1 MTPSPVH
8 RAAERT
14 ERTAESP
21 AVSYEADTTVNA
33 AALPVPVPAEP
44 EPLQMPVIPA
54 PDVAPPDPDQP
65 ESERPRHPPSRFEGV
80 VLNHES
86 FEEFSSFVENLEDH
100 YMPFNHEERVFVGK
114 LAEAR
119 WFSRRRKK
127 VFESIE
133 SALFAAQPD
142 TSKWGEAEFRRLAVA
157 DSYRIQGEIA
167 AQRAQEK
174 VEEFMLRRISEYQ
187 YETDRDLAVRRLE
200 VQKRRCDVLARSR
213 QASGKPATQ
222 KAVAN

>member
-14 ERTAESP
+14 ERTA
-21 AVSYEADTTVNA
+21 DA
-33 AALPVPVPAEP
+33 AALPAPIPAEP
-44 EPLQMPVIPA
+44 EPLPTPVIPA
-54 PDVAPPDPDQP
+54 PDVAQPDPD
-65 ESERPRHPPSRFEGV
+65 HPQGDWPKPAPSRYEGV

-86 FEEFSSFVENLEDH
+86 FEEFLAFAENLEDH
-100 YMPFNHEERVFVGK
+100 YMPFNQEERVFVGK

-119 WFSRRRKK
+119 WFSRRRKG

-133 SALFAAQPD
+133 SAVFAAQPD

-167 AQRAQEK
+167 VQRAQEK
-174 VEEFMLRRISEYQ
+174 VEEFMLQRISDYQ

-200 VQKRRCDVLARSR
+200 VQKRRCEIAMRHTR
-213 QASGKPATQ
+213 TQ
-222 KAVAN
+222 SAVAS

>member
-14 ERTAESP
+14 DKTADLHR
-21 AVSYEADTTVNA
+21 ADTTVNA

-44 EPLQMPVIPA
+44 EPSPMPVIPA
-54 PDVAPPDPDQP
+54 PDVAPPDPDKP

-80 VLNHES
+80 VLSHES
-86 FEEFSSFVENLEDH
+86 YEDFSAFVENLEDH
-100 YMPFNHEERVFVGK
+100 YMPFNHEERVFVLK

-157 DSYRIQGEIA
+157 DNYRIQGEIA
-167 AQRAQEK
+167 VQRAQQK
-174 VEEFMLRRISEYQ
+174 VEEFMLQRVKDYQ
-187 YETDRDLAVRRLE
+187 YETDRDIAVRRLE
-200 VQKRRCDVLARSR
+200 VQKRRCEIAMRHTR
-213 QASGKPATQ
+213 TQ
-222 KAVAN
+222 SAVAS